1 MVAGKSEV
9 KNINQSS
16 ARHNVDD
23 VIDCTFSIEGDGPPL
38 FLIHGIGAARN
49 AWRFLLPVLSKYF
62 TVVTYDLRGYG
73 ESPIP
78 DGEFG
83 LDELVNDLERV
94 REKTGIEHNPRQ
106 GQSGFITTVLCFTLS
121 AGDR

>member
-1 MVAGKSEV
+1 MS
-9 KNINQSS
+9 
-16 ARHNVDD
+16 
-23 VIDCTFSIEGDGPPL
+23 PPL

-62 TVVTYDLRGYG
+62 TVVTYDLRGHG

-94 REKTGIEHNPRQ
+94 REKTGIERNPRQ
-106 GQSGFITTVLCFTLS
+106 GQSGFITTFLCFTLNG
-121 AGDR
+121 GD